1 MGGLSVMDFDDGTAF
16 SNALAGTAIFDSLGR
31 QVVPFGGLTV
41 AALAGSPQLTW
52 LDGSS
57 AAGDGGGPASRISA
71 RGRKWWDW

>member
-41 AALAGSPQLTW
+41 AALAGSPQLT
-52 LDGSS
+52 
-57 AAGDGGGPASRISA
+57 
-71 RGRKWWDW
+71 